1 MSLKLPSASLS
12 SFTVRLSLW
21 YALVF
26 TISAGILFW
35 LLYLLLAAALERK
48 DHEVIE
54 TRLKACAAIY
64 EGTARFRGTRP
75 RGSEDSRFFCQ
86 GRKSH
91 R

>member
-1 MSLKLPSASLS
+1 MSLKRPSGPLS

-48 DHEVIE
+48 AAEAEFSLRIGLAL
-54 TRLKACAAIY
+54 RLA
-64 EGTARFRGTRP
+64 G
-75 RGSEDSRFFCQ
+75 
-86 GRKSH
+86 
-91 R
+91 